1 MITNTPTTIQPSTIA
16 PPTITPIAPPTI
28 APIAP
33 AIVPLWRQKFPSIAS
48 AALSSVQFLITIVII
63 GCEVGSMLIDIVTAT
78 VYVGL
83 WASLFFL
90 TSCVSQWISCNYD
103 IINCSIDH
111 IDCLLLSF

>member
-1 MITNTPTTIQPSTIA
+1 MITDTPAAIQPPIITPRA
-16 PPTITPIAPPTI
+16 PP
-28 APIAP
+28 
-33 AIVPLWRQKFPSIAS
+33 IVPLWRQKFPSIAS
-48 AALSSVQFLITIVII
+48 GALSSVQFLITIIII

-103 IINCSIDH
+103 TINCSIAH
-111 IDCLLLSF
+111 ADCLLLLF